1 MGDRVD
7 REVAERVEGAGVECV
22 DVIDNG
28 EPGHSDGG
36 GTQVLGISAI
46 GINHVALRIIPYPI
60 GKDMSHITRRREKR
74 KRAFVVA
81 PDSTPTPRQDSSQ
94 ISQVRNQAL

>member
-1 MGDRVD
+1 MVGDSVD
-7 REVAERVEGAGVECV
+7 REEGERVGVDCVTVVGDTGV

-60 GKDMSHITRRREKR
+60 GKDI
-74 KRAFVVA
+74 
-81 PDSTPTPRQDSSQ
+81 
-94 ISQVRNQAL
+94 